1 MYIARLWVSFSC
13 DFSMV
18 WVSGAGSSYIFEV
31 LIPYMVRIMYIARLW
46 VSFSCDFS
54 MVWVPGAGLSYIF
67 EVLIPYRQEYAHCKV
82 AGFIFL

>member
-18 WVSGAGSSYIFEV
+18 WVSGAGSSYIFE
-31 LIPYMVRIMYIARLW
+31 
-46 VSFSCDFS
+46 
-54 MVWVPGAGLSYIF
+54 G
-67 EVLIPYRQEYAHCKV
+67 LIPYRQESTLQGCGFHFPVISQWFGCLGQGQVTFLV